1 MRLVIEVKKGLVYYF
16 FLTSRARYRPIQ
28 RLTIPV
34 NTLPKLA
41 AVNPLT
47 KEAIVT

>member
-1 MRLVIEVKKGLVYYF
+1 VRLVIEVKKGSVSYF
-16 FLTSRARYRPIQ
+16 FLTSRARYRPMQ

-34 NTLPKLA
+34 KMLPKLA